1 MSRLLRAHVL
11 LGLIISSYLA
21 LSFLLEGNI
30 NQAGIVKNIAEFR
43 SGFVDLLLIFCLI
56 GLPLTSFLYIKGLK
70 NYLLWLLPGLII
82 GIGYG
87 LVLYGADNLN
97 NAVQQTLF
105 SKILSITRVGLFG
118 LVSSS
123 LVWGFTYGNFN
134 AFKDILKRKPSR
146 PSS

>member
-82 GIGYG
+82 G
-87 LVLYGADNLN
+87 
-97 NAVQQTLF
+97 
-105 SKILSITRVGLFG
+105 
-118 LVSSS
+118 
-123 LVWGFTYGNFN
+123 
-134 AFKDILKRKPSR
+134 
-146 PSS
+146 